1 MTPQFSPSPPVGE
14 EGIWQRLDDPAAA
27 RVLADAYTRQF
38 FQPFIWRERLV
49 SDVARE
55 LGVSKA
61 AVLYRVRQFLRLGL
75 LTVTRTEARAGR
87 ALKYYRASSRGY
99 FVPFAATHADTVQAL
114 YEASLDHPRRSV
126 LASLAQV
133 WSGLADDARDYGLY
147 TFGDERGLMS
157 HALLPYRPAVPQ
169 RGGTAG
175 GGMLGPLLAD
185 EAPAVWDNTATLS
198 LSARDAKALQR
209 DLYALHRRYQDC
221 RDPAGESYL
230 VRLTLTPAVVVA
242 PSQRPS

>member
-1 MTPQFSPSPPVGE
+1 MGE
-14 EGIWQRLDDPAAA
+14 EGVWQRLDDPAAA

-157 HALLPYRPAVPQ
+157 HALLPYRPAACWGRFWRTRRRPSGTTRPRSACPLGMPRRCSVTCMPC
-169 RGGTAG
+169 TAG
-175 GGMLGPLLAD
+175 TRS
-185 EAPAVWDNTATLS
+185 AVILRVS
-198 LSARDAKALQR
+198 RILCGS
-209 DLYALHRRYQDC
+209 
-221 RDPAGESYL
+221 P
-230 VRLTLTPAVVVA
+230 
-242 PSQRPS
+242 